1 MESRLKLPKAEDSP
15 TAQQAQALA
24 KDFISYRLGN
34 GPIPMSTTAA
44 TLRKLADQIEE
55 QYPTLLSHLCHKL
68 NITRTTAYQTFVEI
82 ASEVFVDGIN
92 WGRIVALFAFGGKLA
107 VYCDQHHMEDLVALV
122 IEWVGRYVGGLSE
135 WIENHGGWVR
145 NKLNFIFKICVY
157 SCLMNLNPGQEST
170 TKIPRVFSQN
180 PDYER

>member
-1 MESRLKLPKAEDSP
+1 MESRLKLPKTEDSP

-34 GPIPMSTTAA
+34 GPILMSSTAI

-55 QYPTLLSHLCHKL
+55 QHPSLLSHLCHKL
-68 NITRTTAYQTFVEI
+68 NITRTTAYTTFVEI

-107 VYCDQHHMEDLVALV
+107 VYCDQHHMEDLVSSV
-122 IEWVGRYVGGLSE
+122 TEWVGRYVGGLSE
-135 WIENHGGWVR
+135 WIENHGGWDGLEKQFSDRGQDAAWWKGVF
-145 NKLNFIFKICVY
+145 LTTLGLGTLAAFMY
-157 SCLMNLNPGQEST
+157 S
-170 TKIPRVFSQN
+170 R
-180 PDYER
+180 